1 MEYLYAV
8 MEIFTE
14 YFILLNI
21 CMNMEYLKPRFGVP
35 FFPCHRPQKTNNI
48 SRRFTQQAMMP

>member
-21 CMNMEYLKPRFGVP
+21 CMNMEYLKPRFGVH
-35 FFPCHRPQKTNNI
+35 FFFVIDHRKPITFHVALHNK
-48 SRRFTQQAMMP
+48 P